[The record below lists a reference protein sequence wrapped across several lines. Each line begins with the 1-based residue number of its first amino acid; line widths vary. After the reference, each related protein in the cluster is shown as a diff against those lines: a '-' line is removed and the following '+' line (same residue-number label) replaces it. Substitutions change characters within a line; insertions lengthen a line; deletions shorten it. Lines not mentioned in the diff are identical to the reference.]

1 MRLKMLRQFTNPL
14 TQDRNLHFRRPGIR
28 VVGTVLV
35 NYGGFFL
42 SG

>member
-1 MRLKMLRQFTNPL
+1 MRLKMLRQFTNPF
-14 TQDRNLHFRRPGIR
+14 TQDRDLHFRRPGIR

-35 NYGGFFL
+35 NQGGFFL